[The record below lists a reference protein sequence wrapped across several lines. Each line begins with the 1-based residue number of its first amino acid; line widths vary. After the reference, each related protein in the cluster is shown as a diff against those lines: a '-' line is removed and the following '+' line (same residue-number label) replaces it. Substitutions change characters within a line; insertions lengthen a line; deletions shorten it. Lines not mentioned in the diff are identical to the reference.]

1 MWYGKGINYPYRFKP
16 NPTIIDQYSYKYK
29 FWDTTEKKIRGC
41 QIYSLFSQLIGKG
54 FNFERKVMPGMTL
67 IVWLN
72 EKQKLVQS
80 FFLHRSTK
88 GGTEY
93 LIIFL
98 GKYYYRD
105 INLYFVYD
113 KVYKQW
119 FTSSTRFYYE
129 TICEK
134 VTNPNFK
141 LIEFMKKFYYTEK
154 KSNGYAIGTCEQ
166 RQSLGN
172 RSYLMPLI

>member
-1 MWYGKGINYPYRFKP
+1 MKNK
-16 NPTIIDQYSYKYK
+16 N
-29 FWDTTEKKIRGC
+29 
-41 QIYSLFSQLIGKG
+41 LFNL
-54 FNFERKVMPGMTL
+54 
-67 IVWLN
+67 
-72 EKQKLVQS
+72 

-119 FTSSTRFYYE
+119 FTSGTKFFNEAVS
-129 TICEK
+129 EK
-134 VTNPNFK
+134 VKNPNFK
-141 LIEFMKKFYYTEK
+141 LIEFMKKFYYTEEK
-154 KSNGYAIGTCEQ
+154 VMVMLLVLI
-166 RQSLGN
+166 N
-172 RSYLMPLI
+172 RDKA